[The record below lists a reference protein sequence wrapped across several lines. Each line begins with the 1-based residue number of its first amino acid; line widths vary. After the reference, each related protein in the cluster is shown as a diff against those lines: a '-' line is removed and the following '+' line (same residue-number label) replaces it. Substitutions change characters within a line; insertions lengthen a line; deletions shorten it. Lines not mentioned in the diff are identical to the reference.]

1 MKTIALTLAASLIAS
16 TSAFAGSALF
26 DVNET
31 PINYGSEQV
40 LDTEPTASIAAAPR
54 SIEIQSAGALFQK
67 DRNPALFDVDD

>member
-40 LDTEPTASIAAAPR
+40 LDTENTASIP
-54 SIEIQSAGALFQK
+54 GAQTMPF
-67 DRNPALFDVDD
+67 DNDALFDVSDR

>member
-31 PINYGSEQV
+31 PINYGVEQV
-40 LDTEPTASIAAAPR
+40 LDTENTASIPAASA
-54 SIEIQSAGALFQK
+54 QSMPF
-67 DRNPALFDVDD
+67 DNDALFDVSDR